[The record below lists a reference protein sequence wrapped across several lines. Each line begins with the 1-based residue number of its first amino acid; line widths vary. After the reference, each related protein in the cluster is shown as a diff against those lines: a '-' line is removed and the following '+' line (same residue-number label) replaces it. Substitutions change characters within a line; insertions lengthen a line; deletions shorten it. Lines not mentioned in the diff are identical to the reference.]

1 MKKLL
6 YPLFILFLVF
16 ACIQQEDIT
25 NIVGRWDVEQVFDEN
40 GDELVG
46 SSIDCFKES
55 YLVLDVTGTGDFYA
69 YEIYNEPFFC
79 GLDTIIE
86 CEWYAQANS
95 SDYTLQ
101 LDEQSGNLS
110 LDGDYMTYSFDAIG
124 AAMTFVRH

>member
-1 MKKLL
+1 MKTLL
-6 YPLFILFLVF
+6 YLLFILFLLF
-16 ACIQQEDIT
+16 ACIEQEDIT

-110 LDGDYMTYSFDAIG
+110 LDGDYMTYSFDANG

>member
-1 MKKLL
+1 MKKILL
-6 YPLFILFLVF
+6 FSFVMSLLF

-25 NIVGRWDVEQVFDEN
+25 NIVGRWDVEQVFDAN
-40 GDELVG
+40 GDELIG
-46 SSIDCFKES
+46 SNIDCFKES
-55 YLVLDVTGTGDFYA
+55 YLVLDATGTGDFYA

-86 CEWYAQANS
+86 CEWYEQSNS

-101 LDEQSGNLS
+101 LDGQSGNLS
-110 LDGDYMTYSFDAIG
+110 LDGDNMTYSFDANN